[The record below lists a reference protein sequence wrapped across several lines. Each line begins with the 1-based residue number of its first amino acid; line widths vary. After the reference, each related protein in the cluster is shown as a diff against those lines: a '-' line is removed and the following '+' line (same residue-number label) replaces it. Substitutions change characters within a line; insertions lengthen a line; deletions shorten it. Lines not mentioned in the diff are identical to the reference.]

1 MGRLESMGDKMLCCK
16 REQRNRKI
24 AAEGRGVERV
34 PVFAF
39 R

>member
-16 REQRNRKI
+16 REQRNRKV
-24 AAEGRGVERV
+24 AAEGKRVERV
-34 PVFAF
+34 LVFAF